1 MLTARAATEADASLL
16 MKWRNDPET
25 RRWSRTTEQ
34 VDPEGHRAWLRR
46 SLANDNRLL
55 LVVEDDAGPVGTVR
69 WDYDADVW
77 EVSVTVAPERRGTGL
92 AGPLLA
98 AGEAALRGRVQPP
111 VPLLAIVHEDN
122 EASNRLFARAGY
134 ELSGSADEGG
144 FVPRRKLLA

>member
-1 MLTARAATEADASLL
+1 

-46 SLANDNRLL
+46 SLVNENRLL

-77 EVSVTVAPERRGTGL
+77 EVSVTVAPERRGSGM

-98 AGEAALRGRVQPP
+98 AGESALRDRAQTAVS
-111 VPLLAIVHEDN
+111 LLAVVHVAN

-134 ELSGSADEGG
+134 EPSGPSDDVGFAPWQKSLS
-144 FVPRRKLLA
+144 